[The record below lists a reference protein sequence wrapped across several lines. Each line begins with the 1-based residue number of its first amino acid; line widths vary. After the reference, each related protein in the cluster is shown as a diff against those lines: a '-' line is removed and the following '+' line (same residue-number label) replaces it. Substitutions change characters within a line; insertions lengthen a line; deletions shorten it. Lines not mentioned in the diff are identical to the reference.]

1 MIFTFKEY
9 SEINGK
15 CDTYNDKNYYVNN
28 DVYCYYKCL
37 INIWNS
43 DLSNCYIKY

>member
-15 CDTYNDKNYYVNN
+15 CDTYNYNNYYGNN
-28 DVYCYYKCL
+28 DGYCSYKCL
-37 INIWNS
+37 RNSWNRL
-43 DLSNCYIKY
+43 LSNVI